1 MNLDALSHRSFRAY
15 WAANNFALHGLW
27 VQRVT
32 LGWLAWDMTGQAG
45 FVGLIAFLSFAPTL
59 VSGPFFGV
67 LADRTDLRRA
77 AFIAQSG
84 LAAGSAALLAA
95 HLAGV
100 LGPVALALIA
110 GLIGIVTSAHHP
122 IRMTLGPALVERAA
136 LASVVALTSLSFNLA
151 RLIGPA
157 LGGWLIAGAGVGA
170 ALAASLVAFLPL
182 LVVLARLRLPPRP
195 LPEAGDAGVFAA
207 LGAGLRH
214 AAGNPLIA
222 RAIVLTG
229 VFALVARG
237 TLEILPAVADG
248 RFGRGAAGLGILA
261 ASAGGGALFASIA
274 IALGPS
280 QSPDR
285 LPRPALVAAL
295 AGLAL
300 VALLGRTASW
310 PVAIALV
317 AAIGFCSTLVGV
329 SLQSAVQLAL
339 PDEFRGRVMS
349 LWTMVGIGAAA
360 VGAIVIGT
368 AADRIG
374 LGPALSAS
382 GVAGVGL
389 AAAIMAR
396 RRR

>member
-1 MNLDALSHRSFRAY
+1 MNLQALSHRSFRGY
-15 WAANNFALHGLW
+15 WMANNVALHGLW

-32 LGWLAWDMTGQAG
+32 LGWLAWALTEQAG

-77 AFIAQSG
+77 ALLAQSG

-95 HLAGV
+95 QLAD
-100 LGPVALALIA
+100 LLTPALLAVIA
-110 GLIGIVTSAHHP
+110 GSIGIVTSAHHP
-122 IRMTLGPALVERAA
+122 IRMTLGPALVDRPA

-170 ALAASLVAFLPL
+170 ALAASVAAFLPL

-195 LPEAGDAGVFAA
+195 PATGPAEGVFAA
-207 LGAGLRH
+207 LRAGLRH
-214 AAGNPLIA
+214 AAGDRLIA
-222 RAIVLTG
+222 RAILLTG

-237 TLEILPAVADG
+237 TLEILPALADG
-248 RFGRGAAGLGILA
+248 TFGRGAAGLGLMA

-274 IALGPS
+274 IALGPG

-285 LPRPALVAAL
+285 LPLPALAAAVAGLGLVAAL
-295 AGLAL
+295 
-300 VALLGRTASW
+300 GRVTHW
-310 PVAIALV
+310 PAAIAVV
-317 AAIGFCSTLVGV
+317 AALGFCSTLVGV

-339 PDEFRGRVMS
+339 PDGLRGRVMS

-360 VGAIVIGT
+360 IGAIAIGA

-374 LGPALSAS
+374 MGTALTTAGLAG
-382 GVAGVGL
+382 GVASAPLVL
-389 AAAIMAR
+389 R
-396 RRR
+396 RR